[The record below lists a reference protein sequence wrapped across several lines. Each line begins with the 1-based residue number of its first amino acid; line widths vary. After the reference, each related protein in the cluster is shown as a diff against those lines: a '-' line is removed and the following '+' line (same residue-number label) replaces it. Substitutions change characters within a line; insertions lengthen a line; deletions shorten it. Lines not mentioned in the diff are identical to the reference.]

1 MKRNIGDADR
11 TFRLL
16 VGATTGFL
24 VSSRKLTGTTAIVVG
39 VLSIWVLLTVV
50 PGWSPLYA
58 LFRFSTTRPTDAEA
72 PKT

>member
-11 TFRLL
+11 TLRLL

-24 VSSRKLTGTTAIVVG
+24 VSSRKVTGMTAMIIG
-39 VLSIWVLLTVV
+39 ALSIWVLLTVI

-72 PKT
+72 NKT